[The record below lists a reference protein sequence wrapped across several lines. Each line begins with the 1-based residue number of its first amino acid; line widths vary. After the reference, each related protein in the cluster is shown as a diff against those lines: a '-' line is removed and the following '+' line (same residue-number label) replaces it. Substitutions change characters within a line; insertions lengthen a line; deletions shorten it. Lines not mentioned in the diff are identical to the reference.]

1 MRRIYYVL
9 SAIFALVSCSVDY
22 VRELNL
28 GEEIDLRVTVTKG
41 ETITLANFD
50 RFAVSALKENDD
62 PWFEHLMFEKY
73 ETTSL
78 FISSQKYYWP
88 GDGSYL
94 SFFAYAPLDDEL
106 SGSLTLNNDEQTL
119 KGFEPA
125 SSISDQVDFMTASAT
140 GNNESKNKVELNF
153 RHNLSQIEIKG
164 KNTNNTY
171 RCHVAGLRIANV
183 ISRGDFN
190 FSAQEGMSPWTLSED
205 KADYEVIFDAPI
217 ELGELSESLMGK
229 DGDNAMLIPQELTP
243 WNTEVDNDAGTYFA
257 LLVKIM
263 TDSGVLIYPT
273 VDNTHTPKYK
283 DYEWAA
289 IPVNGTW
296 EPGMKYIYN
305 WEFPAVCGYAYPDGH
320 RIMGGVIMMPP
331 PKVGNM
337 ENQWPYP
344 EMTYPDAGNN

>member
-1 MRRIYYVL
+1 M
-9 SAIFALVSCSVDY
+9 
-22 VRELNL
+22 
-28 GEEIDLRVTVTKG
+28 
-41 ETITLANFD
+41 
-50 RFAVSALKENDD
+50 
-62 PWFEHLMFEKY
+62 
-73 ETTSL
+73 
-78 FISSQKYYWP
+78 
-88 GDGSYL
+88 
-94 SFFAYAPLDDEL
+94 
-106 SGSLTLNNDEQTL
+106 
-119 KGFEPA
+119 
-125 SSISDQVDFMTASAT
+125 
-140 GNNESKNKVELNF
+140 
-153 RHNLSQIEIKG
+153 SQIEIKG